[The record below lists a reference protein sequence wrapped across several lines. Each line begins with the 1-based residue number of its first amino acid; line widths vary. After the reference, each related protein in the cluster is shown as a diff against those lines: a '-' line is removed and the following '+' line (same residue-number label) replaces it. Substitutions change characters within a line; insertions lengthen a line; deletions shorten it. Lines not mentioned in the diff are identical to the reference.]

1 MQEELEESGEN
12 QLSETDEDARSLM
25 VKGTE
30 SLVGYNIQSV
40 VDDEHHLI
48 VHTEATNVNDIQA
61 LAGLASAAKE
71 ILDLPDH
78 PDEPIDILADKGY
91 YDATNLAAV
100 EALGM
105 EPFVAERKTK
115 PREAGGYGPREFDYD
130 EAADVYVCPQGEEL
144 INNGRWYNQRESRG
158 GRTPTDRRFQRYRIS
173 HTICAQCPIREQ
185 CLSPAARKNCH
196 GKVLY
201 HHEHAAA
208 LARNHRRLQEWP
220 DVYPSRQSIVEHPFG
235 TIKRSWGGLLHARE
249 RPGSRRRRVQFAG
262 LLLQPAAEYVH
273 SGGGGTAAAAE
284 GALFRWNWA
293 RLGVRRNF
301 YDRRGGIMRPSYGD
315 TGSKAGL
322 AIFCLVWAGA
332 LARPPVCASR
342 KLETKIHRE
351 N

>member
-1 MQEELEESGEN
+1 MELYEAMQGELEESEKN

-30 SLVGYNIQSV
+30 SLVGYNVQSV
-40 VDDEHHLI
+40 VDDEHNLI

-61 LAGLASAAKE
+61 LAGLAAAAKA
-71 ILDLPDH
+71 ILDLPDN
-78 PDEPIDILADKGY
+78 PEEPIDVLADKGY

-144 INNGRWYNQRESRG
+144 ISNGRWYNQRESRG

-185 CLSPAARKNCH
+185 CLSPAARKNRH

-220 DVYPSRQSIVEHPFG
+220 DVYPS
-235 TIKRSWGGLLHARE
+235 
-249 RPGSRRRRVQFAG
+249 
-262 LLLQPAAEYVH
+262 
-273 SGGGGTAAAAE
+273 
-284 GALFRWNWA
+284 
-293 RLGVRRNF
+293 
-301 YDRRGGIMRPSYGD
+301 
-315 TGSKAGL
+315 
-322 AIFCLVWAGA
+322 
-332 LARPPVCASR
+332 
-342 KLETKIHRE
+342 
-351 N
+351 